1 MRLRV
6 LGWIL
11 LPALLVATGCGE
23 DEITSEQHFANAKA
37 YLEEKDSAAA
47 IVELKNSLQKDVN
60 NSRARSLLGITYF
73 ERGEYQNAA
82 KELSKAYERGVD
94 SSLVVPVLAK
104 AWLSL
109 GEFRQ
114 LEALPLENLDPE
126 GRSEVQAA
134 KGLSVLYQGDLV
146 AAEEVLKSAM
156 RNDPR
161 SPYAEVAHARLA
173 MAQQEYTT
181 ARHRLNR
188 IFKNNAKYAP
198 AWNLLG
204 DVESA
209 QREPEKAEEAY
220 TKALEFSPR
229 SFDARLNRVMMRIYQ
244 KNFKGAREDLQ
255 TLRKQAA
262 QVAKAHP
269 GVHFAQGLVQLHG
282 KGLTAARNSFQ
293 RAAEFSE
300 AYPLSHYYIA
310 AIDLEQ
316 GGIEQAIHNVYRFL
330 GLVPGSVVGAKLA
343 GRLELEQQ
351 NYGKVIELLEPV
363 VEAMPEDIESLNL
376 LASAYLA
383 EGRSGDGVGLLA
395 RVAELE
401 PDSPQARARLGAGY
415 IAAGR
420 EEQGVS
426 TLQDIV
432 TTNPKFEQADI
443 LLVLNYLRQ
452 GAFQEAVDAA
462 KAYRKRNPKSA
473 TSFNLLGRAH
483 LANGK
488 PEQARKA
495 FTEADRLNPGD
506 PGANHGLADFALSE
520 QRFDDA
526 RAIYEHVLTH
536 NPDHMQTLLRIAG
549 SYAQQG
555 DEEKMLA
562 SLQKTLK
569 ANPRSMEPRL
579 VQARYFIARGQLE
592 RAAPMLDEL
601 SDEQKEHP
609 DALVTT
615 AGFELAA
622 SRYNQALLT
631 LDKLVKVRPG
641 VSQYHYLRSKAYAGL
656 GEMEKFTEE
665 LNRAVELDPDH
676 FYAKIALARLSHV
689 TNDGEA
695 FNRLLGEL
703 KKVAPD
709 NPDVKKLE
717 VFAAQRSGD
726 NTTAERLLRELFE
739 ESPTTTNMVALAA
752 HRESTGGR
760 TRAIALL
767 EHWLDEHPDDT
778 KAREQLASLHS
789 RNGDLDEVIEQ
800 YEEIIDADEN
810 NVVALNNLAWYLL
823 ETRPKDSL
831 ELAERAY
838 AQAADSVSVMDTYA
852 LALLRNERVPEARR
866 ILERALDSAPQ
877 NPDLLVHEAEI
888 FLAEGDER
896 AAITRLE
903 EALALR
909 SLFTERDKAEALL
922 AQLTAGG

>member
-1 MRLRV
+1 MKLRL
-6 LGWIL
+6 LCGL
-11 LPALLVATGCGE
+11 FFSLFFTVAGCGE
-23 DEITSEQHFANAKA
+23 DEVTSEQHFANAKA
-37 YLEEKDSAAA
+37 YLEAKDSAAA

-60 NSRARSLLGITYF
+60 NSRARSLLGVTYF
-73 ERGEYQNAA
+73 EQGEYQNAA

-94 SSLVVPVLAK
+94 SSLIAPVLAK

-114 LEALPLENLDPE
+114 LEGLPLENLDPE

-146 AAEEVLKSAM
+146 SAEEILKSAM

-173 MAQQEYTT
+173 MAQQEYST

-188 IFKNNAKYAP
+188 VFKNHPDYAP

-209 QREPEKAEEAY
+209 EREPEKAEKAY
-220 TKALEFSPR
+220 SRALKTSPR

-255 TLRKQAA
+255 VLRRQSA

-293 RAAEFSE
+293 KAAEFSD

-316 GGIEQAIHNVYRFL
+316 GGVEQAIHNVYRFL

-363 VEAMPEDIESLNL
+363 VAALPEDVESLNL

-383 EGRSGDGVGLLA
+383 EGRSGEGVELLA
-395 RVAELE
+395 QVAELE
-401 PDSPQARARLGAGY
+401 PDSAQARARLGAGY
-415 IAAGR
+415 IAAGK

-426 TLQDIV
+426 TLREIV
-432 TTNPKFEQADI
+432 STNPKFEQADI
-443 LLVLNYLRQ
+443 LLVLNFLRQ
-452 GAFQEAVDAA
+452 GQTKEAVEAA
-462 KAYRKRNPKSA
+462 KAYRDRNPKSA
-473 TSFNLLGRAH
+473 TSFNLLGRA
-483 LANGK
+483 LMANGQNA
-488 PEQARKA
+488 PARKA
-495 FTEADRLNPGD
+495 FEQADKLNPGD
-506 PGANHGLADFALSE
+506 PGANHGLADFALTNQQYDE
-520 QRFDDA
+520 A
-526 RAIYEHVLTH
+526 RAIYAHVLEH
-536 NPDHMQTLLRIAG
+536 NQGHMQTLLRVAG

-555 DEEKMLA
+555 DEEKMLE
-562 SLQKTLK
+562 SLNETLK

-579 VQARYFIARGQLE
+579 VQARYYIARGQLE
-592 RAAPMLDEL
+592 RAAPLLDEL
-601 SDEQKEHP
+601 SGEQKEHP

-631 LDKLVKVRPG
+631 LDRLIKLRPG
-641 VSQYHYLRSKAYAGL
+641 VSQYHYLRSKAHAGL
-656 GEMEKFTEE
+656 GDMENFTGE

-689 TNDGEA
+689 TNEGEE
-695 FNRLLGEL
+695 FQRLLKEL
-703 KKVAPD
+703 KEVAPS

-717 VFAAQRSGD
+717 VFAAQRRGD

-739 ESPTTTNMVALAA
+739 EAPTTTNMVALAA
-752 HRESTGGR
+752 HREATGGR
-760 TRAIALL
+760 ARAIALL

-789 RNGDLDEVIEQ
+789 SSGDIDEVVEQ
-800 YEEIIDADEN
+800 YEKIIDVDEN

-823 ETRPKDSL
+823 DSKPEESL
-831 ELAERAY
+831 EYAQRAY
-838 AQAADSVSVMDTYA
+838 SQAAESVSVMDTLA
-852 LALLRNERVPEARR
+852 LALLKNERVPEARR
-866 ILERALDSAPQ
+866 ILERALELAPQ
-877 NPDLLVHEAEI
+877 NSDLLVHEAEI
-888 FLAEGDER
+888 LIAEGDTR
-896 AAITRLE
+896 VAIRRLE
-903 EALALR
+903 KALKAQAK
-909 SLFTERDKAEALL
+909 FTEREKAETLL
-922 AQLTAGG
+922 ARLKGSG